1 MFQKESI
8 MNRIQV
14 PIFELKN
21 VTVSYN
27 DRIAL
32 KISKFQFHR
41 GTIYGIVGRTGS
53 GKTTLLKVLTGR
65 LVPTEGQVFYEKEPY
80 QKSWLGKVKL
90 PADISVLDEVDRY
103 KGKVRDYFNVNVPER
118 FEEIK
123 QNYFKKPRHSS
134 EWNLLMDE
142 LSSGLRYRVHLISV
156 IESDPKVLVIDD
168 YGMNFD
174 TKLKREFNRR
184 ILNTVKSRGTTVILS
199 TTEANS
205 LRNFAT
211 VIVYLDNGHISKVR
225 SYKS

>member
-1 MFQKESI
+1 
-8 MNRIQV
+8 
-14 PIFELKN
+14 
-21 VTVSYN
+21 
-27 DRIAL
+27 
-32 KISKFQFHR
+32 
-41 GTIYGIVGRTGS
+41 
-53 GKTTLLKVLTGR
+53 
-65 LVPTEGQVFYEKEPY
+65 
-80 QKSWLGKVKL
+80 
-90 PADISVLDEVDRY
+90 
-103 KGKVRDYFNVNVPER
+103 
-118 FEEIK
+118 
-123 QNYFKKPRHSS
+123 
-134 EWNLLMDE
+134 MDE

-211 VIVYLDNGHISKVR
+211 VVVYLDNGHISKVR